1 MKKIF
6 TILGL
11 LLTTSTVLA
20 VPAAAPGFDGEALR
34 QQYKESKEFT
44 PVYKGLTIF
53 AQTGQERG
61 NLPESELKHLA
72 DDRANQVC
80 RYFGYEVA
88 GPYTK
93 AMPGFEP
100 NNVQALMRSS
110 SDAYLPT
117 NGALVSVSITKNA
130 DSHFFGS
137 IGKVFT
143 SIICFR

>member
-1 MKKIF
+1 MKYIF

-11 LLTTSTVLA
+11 VVTTLTVSA
-20 VPAAAPGFDGEALR
+20 SHGAAPGFDGETVR
-34 QQYKESKEFT
+34 TQYKESKEFT

-61 NLPESELKHLA
+61 HLPESELKRIA

-80 RYFGYEVA
+80 RYFGYKVA
-88 GPYTK
+88 GPYTD

-100 NNVQALMRSS
+100 YNVGVLMRSDS
-110 SDAYLPT
+110 LAYLPT
-117 NGALVSVSITKNA
+117 NGALVSVSITENA
-130 DSHFFGS
+130 DSSFFGS

-143 SIICFR
+143 SVICLR